1 MVLYNLFENGLN
13 YADTTSSL
21 WFYFKN
27 EANKFNVGPRDDNA
41 SKSFK
46 LQAKLLGKTVVD
58 GADEI
63 LRNTKVD
70 CY

>member
-46 LQAKLLGKTVVD
+46 
-58 GADEI
+58 
-63 LRNTKVD
+63 
-70 CY
+70 